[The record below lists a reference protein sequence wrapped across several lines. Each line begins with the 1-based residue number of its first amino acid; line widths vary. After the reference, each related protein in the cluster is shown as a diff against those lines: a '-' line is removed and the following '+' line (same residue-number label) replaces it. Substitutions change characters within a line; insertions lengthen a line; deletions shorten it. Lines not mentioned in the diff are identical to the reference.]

1 MNKPT
6 DFMLLQLFDE
16 GDGSA
21 AEGSEATAE
30 IVNPQA
36 DESQVAADTGEETFD
51 SLIKGKYK
59 DDYDKKVQA
68 AINRRLKNVKAAE
81 DNLNTIAPML
91 KTLANYY
98 GVDSSD
104 YAALAGAVA
113 NDDSYYEKLAAEK
126 GIDTALAK
134 EITLMQAENES
145 LNEYRQRAEEEE
157 RARERLNVWIQQ
169 AEAMKEIYPSFD
181 LRTELENPDFV
192 KLLESGIDV
201 RTSFEV
207 NHRDEIMSG
216 FGQAVAKNVE
226 KKVVNSVKANGLR
239 PTENGVSASPSQN
252 TKVNVS
258 ALTDEQIDEINRKV
272 LMGEHFEYR

>member
-21 AEGSEATAE
+21 AEGNEATAE
-30 IVNPQA
+30 IVTPQA

-272 LMGEHFEYR
+272 LMGEHFEY